1 MSVKFISDLEDPRIF
16 NRLLKS
22 LQEDYPP
29 KTIQHQADLDNLAYL
44 NWHTQR
50 ISALLEADLNQRI
63 RSKVLRLVKDPTLRL
78 LRATRRALA
87 HREHQLMIKQNEAN
101 LRSTN
106 TLVTRVDKW
115 SSPR

>member
-1 MSVKFISDLEDPRIF
+1 MSVKFISDLEDSRIF

-29 KTIQHQADLDNLAYL
+29 KTIQHAVDLENLAYL
-44 NWHTQR
+44 NWQTQR
-50 ISALLEADLNQRI
+50 ISALIEADLNQRI
-63 RSKVLRLVKDPTLRL
+63 RSKLLRLVTDPTLRL
-78 LRATRRALA
+78 LRATRRSLA

-115 SSPR
+115 NSLR